1 MSRVYDTRDAARAIN
16 TTVRAIRHAINR
28 GKLKASK
35 FGKAYMITE
44 DDLQE
49 YAEYRKKNGYDY
61 DE

>member
-28 GKLKASK
+28 GREKKL
-35 FGKAYMITE
+35 
-44 DDLQE
+44 
-49 YAEYRKKNGYDY
+49 